1 MKVISFITNVI
12 FWLHPGNLF
21 DRYQGN
27 WIFCSSEVF
36 FKYYVHCVQCLLLD
50 RHGSLTGEAFIFFL
64 TVSRCIPALEER
76 EKTLSYPTLIDCHHL
91 YAPSSIEAMIDR
103 GERDP

>member
-50 RHGSLTGEAFIFFL
+50 RHGGLTGEAFIFFYGVAVH
-64 TVSRCIPALEER
+64 TSA
-76 EKTLSYPTLIDCHHL
+76 
-91 YAPSSIEAMIDR
+91 
-103 GERDP
+103 